1 MGSIQEKAQQDQAK
15 DINMT
20 LEVAVKGLSPGSP
33 ERKAAFEK
41 ALEDIAATVPKVE
54 YQQTIWDFTTEKA
67 QTLLAKDRT
76 VILRP
81 IQVADADFYVSVKAQ
96 YSMMYRALIHM
107 GKVDNRDLLMADL
120 FKPESFSA
128 L

>member
-96 YSMMYRALIHM
+96 Y
-107 GKVDNRDLLMADL
+107 
-120 FKPESFSA
+120 
-128 L
+128 